1 MRLAFYFFFLC
12 FAVIVTNG
20 LTLSEV
26 RDDFGEDW
34 KKRYSELK
42 IEFDSLTNRL
52 NQEEVKVSNLLM
64 RFEEESSN
72 MHEVYGHLEEKQIEN
87 SELITLIEKLERK
100 SADET
105 LSLEKQVNE
114 LKTQLDA
121 KSRSGMFSNE
131 IMFMASSRPTEV
143 VHYPNDYITFEELE
157 LDNGGV
163 FTKETGTFVAPTE
176 GKYLFYFISEVED
189 CPETFIRIYV
199 NGKITQYFRHNN
211 GAGYDG
217 REINAFWWLNLQAGD
232 EVRLFN
238 EIEGCMYIKK
248 YYPMYFMGYRVNDDS
263 SV

>member
-1 MRLAFYFFFLC
+1 MKSISCFLVLFFT
-12 FAVIVTNG
+12 AIAIAENIDG
-20 LTLSEV
+20 
-26 RDDFGEDW
+26 DW
-34 KKRYSELK
+34 EERYSALK
-42 IEFDSLTNRL
+42 LQVDAL
-52 NQEEVKVSNLLM
+52 NDKLDQEQFKVSMLLKHV
-64 RFEEESSN
+64 EQESLDKQEASR
-72 MHEVYGHLEEKQIEN
+72 HLERKEIEN
-87 SELITLIEKLERK
+87 SQLISMIEQLERK
-100 SADET
+100 NS
-105 LSLEKQVNE
+105 EKISNLDTQLNE
-114 LKTQLDA
+114 LKTQLVI
-121 KSRSGMFSNE
+121 KPHSGAFSNE

-163 FTKETGTFVAPTE
+163 FDKDTGTFTAPTE

-217 REINAFWWLNLQAGD
+217 REINAFWWLNLQEGD

-248 YYPMYFMGYRVNDDS
+248 YYPMYFMGYRVNEDGIS
-263 SV
+263 KQ